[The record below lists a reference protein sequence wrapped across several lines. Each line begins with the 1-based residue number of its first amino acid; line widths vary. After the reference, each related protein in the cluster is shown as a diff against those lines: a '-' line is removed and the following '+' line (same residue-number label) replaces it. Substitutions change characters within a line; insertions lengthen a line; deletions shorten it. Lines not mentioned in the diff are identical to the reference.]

1 MILSELCTERALA
14 ACVGR
19 VPNLHVLWQLSWE
32 NSFGLVS
39 LIANIYPHIY
49 KNNHRNSWEQCSW
62 PCQWAGRGNGR
73 TWLVRCVG
81 RTTNC
86 RNKASTSPA
95 ARDER
100 ETTARWLAE
109 RASSACAKLLTK
121 RQYTQTENKRSTI
134 EVPRWKAQR
143 ARTEHSNFA
152 AEKCLG
158 SFWHEV
164 IVLTRWNRDKFLMV
178 FLRSD

>member
-62 PCQWAGRGNGR
+62 PCQWAGRGNSR

-143 ARTEHSNFA
+143 AQTEHSNFA

-164 IVLTRWNRDKFLMV
+164 IVLARWNRDKFLMV